1 MEAKLEA
8 RATAVGGGLLN
19 GISTADAA
27 VLLGAGGAGA
37 AFAGNFDP
45 EELAGYFGAPAN
57 MQQAMGV
64 QQQQQLQQQL
74 AYRMRVQQNAL
85 SAQAHAMGGA
95 NGMAVRTSVHL
106 LCHSPQSSVPSLSLS
121 FRAPHTFSLH
131 SHNAL
136 TQRTHTTHSFTPLTL
151 TTLTTRRAWRR
162 CQMGCSG

>member
-19 GISTADAA
+19 DISTADAA

-106 LCHSPQSSVPSLSLS
+106 LCHSPQSSVPPLSLFQS
-121 FRAPHTFSLH
+121 STHFFL
-131 SHNAL
+131 AL